1 MASPPDDDA
10 GPSGLAHE
18 GTLRLLGLDTS
29 DSEKEEE
36 TTLLTP
42 EEMGCRDEDDLCQE
56 ALDSFERQH
65 QFQTNLLQQSGAGGL
80 DASADGVFEFQV
92 GNYVDRRS
100 TRMGVYERHFNTR
113 LRQTG
118 NFIPGQNITEAL
130 QDALRRAVNQVLATT
145 PDLHDQDRLYF
156 TIASNRLHNNFQ
168 GWGLRAGEW
177 REDRERVEALFHRLE
192 QALNSNEQ
200 FEMDDSFQL
209 SITQVHHAPQG
220 TGRPRRGK
228 PGHPTMQLLTSQK
241 RSVIRINNKDELCCA
256 RALVVAKAKVDQH
269 PKRKAIQQGKG
280 PLQRTLALDLHHEA
294 KVPLG
299 PCSYEA
305 LTAFSKAPSLAH
317 YQIILVDAHRSF
329 HITTYGDPKDKQLIL
344 LHDHDHYDV
353 ITRLP
358 GFFGS
363 SYVCAYCWKPY
374 NTEGKHR
381 CTKQKRHCRACCQ
394 KECPDFLH
402 AYPRRLKATQ
412 RCQQCHR
419 DFFGD
424 TCFQAHVVKDH
435 AGKPATNLESSVC
448 FRRRRCPNCLKQDVG
463 LQQIARHQC
472 YYVDCPS
479 CHEYVHGET
488 HLCFIQ
494 RPTKPQDKKKRK
506 RKQQGG
512 PRAKRGAAAAEP
524 QTTPEEE
531 DDDLPPLHVFFDI
544 EAMQPDEQHIANL
557 LVAETE
563 DDDQP
568 IRFPGPYCTRDFLEW
583 LDTLTLNDTRQV
595 NVLAHNFQGY
605 DGYFV
610 VQQYHSDN
618 RIVQQL
624 RNGCKLLEVKHDRIP
639 FIDSLSFFQMPLPA
653 FPKTFGL
660 TELKKG
666 YFLHKFNIRGHQA
679 YVGIVPA
686 LDYYMPE
693 TMSPE
698 GKQALEKWHQEQREK
713 EVVFDFQK
721 ELVAYRESDVRLLKQ
736 GCLTFK
742 RLFKAQAGSTPLTT
756 SPLLLPATWI
766 YA

>member
-1 MASPPDDDA
+1 MSSRQEQEAA
-10 GPSGLAHE
+10 GPSGLTTQE
-18 GTLRLLGLDTS
+18 IL
-29 DSEKEEE
+29 
-36 TTLLTP
+36 TLLHTSASENDETAANSSDEP
-42 EEMGCRDEDDLCQE
+42 LVANEEMADSDEDDICQE
-56 ALDSFERQH
+56 ALDRFERQRA
-65 QFQTNLLQQSGAGGL
+65 FQTQLLQQSGGGM
-80 DASADGVFEFQV
+80 DASAEGAFEFKLD
-92 GNYVDRRS
+92 NYVNRRS
-100 TRMGVYERHFNTR
+100 TRMGVRERHFNTR

-118 NFIPGQNITEAL
+118 NLIPDQNITEAL
-130 QDALRRAVNQVLATT
+130 QDGLRRAVNEVLVTT

-156 TIASNRLHNNFQ
+156 TIGSNRLHNNFQ

-177 REDRERVEALFHRLE
+177 REDRERVEALFHRLA

-200 FEMDDSFQL
+200 FEMDDSSQL

-241 RSVIRINNKDELCCA
+241 RSVIRIQNRDDLCCA
-256 RALVVAKAKVDQH
+256 RALVTAKARVDQH
-269 PKRKAIQQGKG
+269 PKYRSIQQGR
-280 PLQRTLALDLHHEA
+280 PLQKELALLLHHEA
-294 KVPLG
+294 KVPFG

-305 LTAFSKAPSLAH
+305 LTAFSKAPSLTG

-329 HITTYGDPKDKQLIL
+329 HITTFGDPQDKQLIL

-374 NTEGKHR
+374 DHEGQHR
-381 CTKQKRHCRACCQ
+381 CNKKKQCGSCRQ

-402 AYPRRLKATQ
+402 AYPRAQKATQ
-412 RCQQCHR
+412 RCTSCHR

-424 TCFQAHVVKDH
+424 TCFQAHLVKDH
-435 AGKPATNLESSVC
+435 TGKPATNLESSVC
-448 FRRRRCPNCLKQDVG
+448 FRRRRCPNCLKQEVG
-463 LQQIARHQC
+463 PQALEKHRC
-472 YYVDCPS
+472 YYVNCPS

-494 RPTKPQDKKKRK
+494 RPSKPQGKKKRK

-512 PRAKRGAAAAEP
+512 PRAKRGAAAEP
-524 QTTPEEE
+524 ETTSEEE
-531 DDDLPPLHVFFDI
+531 EDDDDLPPLHVFFDI
-544 EAMQPDEQHIANL
+544 EAMQPHEQHIANL

-610 VQQYHSDN
+610 VHQYHSDN
-618 RIVQQL
+618 RIVEQL
-624 RNGCKLLEVKHDRIP
+624 RNGCKLLEVKHDRIR
-639 FIDSLSFFQMPLPA
+639 FIDSLSFFQMPLST

-666 YFLHKFNIRGHQA
+666 YFPHKFNIRDNQCTWA
-679 YVGIVPA
+679 SSRPSITTCPK
-686 LDYYMPE
+686 PC
-693 TMSPE
+693 
-698 GKQALEKWHQEQREK
+698 
-713 EVVFDFQK
+713 
-721 ELVAYRESDVRLLKQ
+721 LLKANKPWKS
-736 GCLTFK
+736 GIKNNARRRWSLTSRK
-742 RLFKAQAGSTPLTT
+742 NWWSIVNQMCVS
-756 SPLLLPATWI
+756 
-766 YA
+766 